1 MLIIFA
7 ALLGGGI
14 FLAQR
19 ILYARWWN
27 RGVNV
32 TLQFEKEMVRAGES
46 VKLSEIVENY
56 KRLPLS
62 SLKVKFQC
70 SRYLVFTDCQNG
82 MVTDKYYRND
92 LFTVMP
98 YQRITRTHQITCPR
112 RGYYGIEGIDLVGAD
127 LFFSEELT
135 AERESGAFL
144 YVAPKILSRQ
154 EIAPAFRKINGEIT
168 AKRYELEDPFTLRGI
183 RDYEPYDELK
193 RINWKASAKTDELK
207 VNERDY
213 TTVNSVRIFMNLE
226 DTGILKSQELVE
238 MSICVCASLVQEFLR
253 QGILVS
259 IFTNG
264 TDCITRERL
273 SMEGMNGPACLDTVY
288 KALARLDVESPMP
301 AFGDC
306 LGRKLFEEASLYTI
320 FISHDRH
327 EDYMELIRSY
337 QKRQGD
343 GFAIICPVED
353 ASEKRPVKGLEE
365 KIIYLCED
373 RG

>member
-19 ILYARWWN
+19 ILYARWWDK
-27 RGVNV
+27 GVSV
-32 TLQFEKEMVRAGES
+32 TLQFDREMVRAGES

-56 KRLPLS
+56 KKLPLS

-70 SRYLVFTDCQNG
+70 SRYLVFADCQNG
-82 MVTDKYYRND
+82 MVTDRYYRND
-92 LFTVMP
+92 LFTIMP

-112 RGYYGIEGIDLVGAD
+112 RGYFGIEGIDLVGAD

-135 AERESGAFL
+135 AERESSAFL
-144 YVAPKILSRQ
+144 YVAPKILSKQ
-154 EIAPAFRKINGEIT
+154 GLAPAFRKINGEIA
-168 AKRYELEDPFTLRGI
+168 AKRYELEDAFTLRGI
-183 RDYEPYDELK
+183 RDYEPYDEMK
-193 RINWKASAKTDELK
+193 RINWKATAKTNELK

-213 TTVNSVRIFMNLE
+213 TTISSVRIFMNLK
-226 DTGILKSQELVE
+226 DTSILKSQELVE
-238 MSICVCASLVQEFLR
+238 MSICICASLVQEFLY
-253 QGILVS
+253 QGIVVS
-259 IFTNG
+259 IFANG
-264 TDCITRERL
+264 TDCVTGESL
-273 SMEGMNGPACLDTVY
+273 CMEGMNGPACLDTVY
-288 KALARLDVESPMP
+288 KALARLDLESQMP
-301 AFGDC
+301 VFGDC
-306 LGRKLFEEASLYTI
+306 LGRKLFEENSLYTV

-327 EDYMELIRSY
+327 EDYMELIRRY
-337 QKRQGD
+337 QKRAGD

-353 ASEKRPVKGLEE
+353 ASENRPVTGLED